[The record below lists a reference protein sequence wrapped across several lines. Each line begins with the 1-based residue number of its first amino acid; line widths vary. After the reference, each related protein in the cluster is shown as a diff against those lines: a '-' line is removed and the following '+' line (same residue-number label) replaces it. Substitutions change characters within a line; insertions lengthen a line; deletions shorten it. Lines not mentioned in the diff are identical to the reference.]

1 MTDPTQ
7 SELAALAAKLATGE
21 ESTAEDFRWLAERA
35 LNLWHGAGEALLI
48 RAERRAV
55 PETLRAGRDAAFLRA
70 GLEPP
75 EAGKRFTLKE
85 ALAYLM
91 PKKKTDDRV
100 KKLRDYLKAEIGIDP
115 MAFLQSPEEAG
126 ASVEDRA
133 NGEMARLRCREFD
146 YGQFCRFAER
156 FLPWLENDISTK
168 RAQAGKTG
176 GGGREAQTEDE
187 REEKKAGAEKTVLSP
202 SGEAKTEF
210 ASEALE
216 DASPMR

>member
-1 MTDPTQ
+1 MNPTQ

-48 RAERRAV
+48 RAERRSI
-55 PETLRAGRDAAFLRA
+55 PERIRRERDACFLRT

-75 EAGKRFTLKE
+75 EAGKRFTFEE

-100 KKLRDYLKAEIGIDP
+100 KKLRDYLKAEAGIDP
-115 MAFLQSPEEAG
+115 MAFLQSPEGAG

-133 NGEMARLRCREFD
+133 NGEMARLRGRGFD

-176 GGGREAQTEDE
+176 GKAKKPKGKKAAKKKGGR
-187 REEKKAGAEKTVLSP
+187 
-202 SGEAKTEF
+202 
-210 ASEALE
+210 
-216 DASPMR
+216 